1 MRARNALIVIVVTA
15 LAVMAG
21 GVAACGGS
29 DSAAKATLSAALT
42 KVEASAAK
50 FQQMGTNTTTA
61 EIKAAR
67 DELAPL
73 WSDVVAA
80 AKNVKGADATAAA
93 TAWTTL
99 DNSVNSLPA
108 DANIIQAAGTVLG
121 PIQALLK
128 LEAELRGL
136 VSPTTT

>member
-1 MRARNALIVIVVTA
+1 MRSRNALIAIVVAA
-15 LAVMAG
+15 LAVMVG
-21 GVAACGGS
+21 GLAACGGS

-50 FQQMGTNTTTA
+50 FQNMGTNTTTA
-61 EIKAAR
+61 DIKAAR

-73 WSDVVAA
+73 WNDVVAA
-80 AKNVKGADATAAA
+80 AKNVKGADAAAA
-93 TAWTTL
+93 ASAWTTL
-99 DNSVNSLPA
+99 DNAVNSLPA

-128 LEAELRGL
+128 LEAQLRGL